1 MQEWLNCSNPAG
13 RFRFGFAAGPARA
26 DMEKISAALLLA
38 FTVLA
43 LLWANLPF
51 GATYGEFW
59 DTAVDL
65 RVGGLD
71 LEMTL
76 HDIVNDAL
84 MAFFFFTVGLEVK
97 REFAVGELTD
107 RSRAVVP
114 VAAALAGLLV
124 PAGIFLALN
133 PSGENATVWGA
144 VISTDTAFLV
154 GALAVVGPRFP
165 GRLRVFLLTLAVVD
179 DIGALAAIAVFY
191 TSGLELLPLLTAVV
205 LLVLVAL
212 VRFLPTGRG
221 PAYTVLSLLTWA
233 ATYASGVHATL
244 AGVAIALMIPVF
256 PPRRPQV
263 ERTEELA
270 RAFRQSPTPEYAAA
284 TARSLKESISI
295 NERLQGTY
303 APYVSFLILPLF
315 ALANA
320 GVLLDGATLAAAWQS
335 RLTWGIII
343 ALVVGKTLGIT
354 AATALLRRTGA
365 GQLAPGLTL
374 ARVGGGAA
382 LCGIGF
388 TISLFIV
395 DLAVEDERL
404 QAEARVGVLSASVLA
419 FLLAWAW
426 FRLVDRLQ
434 PASTVGRFLVRGF
447 DPARD
452 HFRGNP
458 DAPLQLVEYGDFEC
472 PFCSRATGSID
483 EVLEHFGPRLVYVW
497 RHLPLTRVHPH
508 AVEAARASEAADRQ
522 GSFREYGRLLFRRQD
537 QLEPDDLITYALEL
551 GLDGELFRRDLQ
563 SGPAAN
569 RVEDDALD
577 AEFMDLHSTPTFFIG
592 SVRHYGPYDAP
603 SLIRALEGSA
613 AQ

>member
-1 MQEWLNCSNPAG
+1 
-13 RFRFGFAAGPARA
+13 
-26 DMEKISAALLLA
+26 MEKTSAALLLV
-38 FTVLA
+38 FTGLA

-51 GATYGEFW
+51 SATYGEFW
-59 DTAVDL
+59 DTSIDL
-65 RVGGLD
+65 QVAGWE
-71 LEMTL
+71 LEMTF
-76 HDIVNDAL
+76 HDFVNDAL

-97 REFAVGELTD
+97 REFTVGELTD

-124 PAGIFLALN
+124 PAAIFLLLN
-133 PSGENATVWGA
+133 PSGENAAVWGA

-154 GALAVVGPRFP
+154 GALAVAGPRFP

-191 TSGLELLPLLTAVV
+191 TATLELLPLLAAIV

-221 PAYTVLSLLTWA
+221 PAYAVLSVLAWG

-256 PPRRPQV
+256 TPRRPHV

-284 TARSLKESISI
+284 TARSLKESISV

-303 APYVSFLILPLF
+303 APYVSFLVLPLF

-320 GVLLDGATLAAAWQS
+320 GVRLDGPTLAAAAQS
-335 RLTWGIII
+335 RLTWGIVA
-343 ALVVGKTLGIT
+343 ALVIGKTVGIT
-354 AATALLRRTGA
+354 GATALMRITGA
-365 GQLAPGLTL
+365 GALAPGLTL
-374 ARVGGGAA
+374 ARIGGGAA

-395 DLAVEDERL
+395 DLAAEDELL
-404 QAEARVGVLSASVLA
+404 QAEARVGVLGASATA
-419 FLLAWAW
+419 FALGWAW
-426 FRLVDRLQ
+426 FRVVDRVQ
-434 PASTVGRFLVRGF
+434 PPSMVGRLLVRDF

-458 DAPLQLVEYGDFEC
+458 QAPLQLVEYGDFEC

-483 EVLEHFGPRLVYVW
+483 ELLEYFGPRLVYVW

-508 AVEAARASEAADRQ
+508 AQEAARASEAADRQ
-522 GSFREYGRLLFRRQD
+522 GAFREYGRLLFRHQD
-537 QLEPDDLITYALEL
+537 HLETDDLITYAEEL
-551 GLDGELFRRDLQ
+551 GLDVDRFRDDLQ
-563 SGPAAN
+563 SGAVAN
-569 RVEDDALD
+569 RVADDALD
-577 AEFMDLHSTPTFFIG
+577 AEFMDLSSTPTFFVG
-592 SVRHYGPYDAP
+592 SKRHLGPYDAP
-603 SLIRALEGSA
+603 ALIRALEGRPGGASVRRGP
-613 AQ
+613 

>member
-1 MQEWLNCSNPAG
+1 MPV
-13 RFRFGFAAGPARA
+13 
-26 DMEKISAALLLA
+26 DMEKTSAGLLLA
-38 FTVLA
+38 FTLLA

-51 GATYGEFW
+51 GASYAEFW

-65 RVGGLD
+65 RVGD
-71 LEMTL
+71 LELEMSF

-97 REFAVGELTD
+97 REFTVGELTD

-114 VAAALAGLLV
+114 VAAAVAGLLV
-124 PAGIFLALN
+124 PAGIFLLLN
-133 PSGENATVWGA
+133 PSGENASVWGA

-154 GALAVVGPRFP
+154 GALAVVGPKFP

-191 TSGLELLPLLTAVV
+191 TSEVKLLPLLAAVV

-221 PAYTVLSLLTWA
+221 PAYTVLSLLAWG

-256 PPRRPQV
+256 PPRRPHV

-270 RAFRQSPTPEYAAA
+270 RAFRQSPNPEYAAA

-303 APYVSFLILPLF
+303 APYVSLLILPLF

-320 GVLLDGATLAAAWQS
+320 GVRLDGPTLAAAAQS

-354 AATALLRRTGA
+354 GATALMRRTGM

-395 DLAVEDERL
+395 DLAVDDELL
-404 QAEARVGVLSASVLA
+404 QAEARVGVLAASVTA
-419 FLLAWAW
+419 FLVGWGW
-426 FRLVDRLQ
+426 FRLVDRFQ
-434 PASTVGRFLVRGF
+434 PASTVGRFLVRDF
-447 DPARD
+447 DPDRD
-452 HFRGNP
+452 HYRGNP
-458 DAPLQLVEYGDFEC
+458 QAPLRLVEYGDFEC

-508 AVEAARASEAADRQ
+508 AVQAARASEAAHLQ
-522 GSFREYGRLLFRRQD
+522 GAFREYGRLLFERQD
-537 QLEPDDLITYALEL
+537 QLDADDLVAYAQEL
-551 GLDGELFRRDLQ
+551 GLDADEFSDDLQ
-563 SGPAAN
+563 SGPVVN

-577 AEFMDLHSTPTFFIG
+577 AEFMDLNSTPTFFIG
-592 SVRHYGPYDAP
+592 SVRHHGPYDAP
-603 SLIRALEGSA
+603 SLIRALEESES
-613 AQ
+613 QPNSPRR

>member
-1 MQEWLNCSNPAG
+1 MAEKTSAG
-13 RFRFGFAAGPARA
+13 
-26 DMEKISAALLLA
+26 LLLA
-38 FTVLA
+38 FAVVA

-65 RVGGLD
+65 QVGGLE
-71 LEMTL
+71 LEMSF

-97 REFAVGELTD
+97 REFTVGELID

-124 PAGIFLALN
+124 PAGIFLLFN

-154 GALAVVGPRFP
+154 GALAVAGPKFP

-191 TSGLELLPLLTAVV
+191 TSDLQLLPLLTAVL
-205 LLVLVAL
+205 LLVLVGL
-212 VRFLPTGRG
+212 VRFLPVGRG

-233 ATYASGVHATL
+233 ATYASGIHATL

-256 PPRRPQV
+256 PPRRPHV

-320 GVLLDGATLAAAWQS
+320 GVRLDAPTLAAAWQS
-335 RLTWGIII
+335 PLTWGIV
-343 ALVVGKTLGIT
+343 AGLVAGKTAGIT
-354 AATALLRRTGA
+354 AVTALMRRTGA

-374 ARVGGGAA
+374 ARIGGGAA

-395 DLAVEDERL
+395 DLAVQDERL
-404 QAEARVGVLSASVLA
+404 QAEARVGVLAASGLA
-419 FLLAWAW
+419 FGLGWTW
-426 FRLVDRLQ
+426 FRLVDRFQ
-434 PASTVGRFLVRGF
+434 PASTVGRFLVRDF

-458 DAPLQLVEYGDFEC
+458 QAPLQLVEYGDFEC

-497 RHLPLTRVHPH
+497 RHLPLSRVHPH
-508 AVEAARASEAADRQ
+508 AEEAARASEAADRQ
-522 GSFREYGRLLFRRQD
+522 GAFRRYAQLLFRRQD
-537 QLEPDDLITYALEL
+537 QLEADDLMAYAQEL
-551 GLDGELFRRDLQ
+551 GLDVDTFRTDLQ
-563 SGPAAN
+563 SGPVAN
-569 RVEDDALD
+569 RVADDALD

-592 SVRHYGPYDAP
+592 SRRHFGPYDAP
-603 SLIRALEGSA
+603 SLIRALEDTA
-613 AQ
+613 AT

>member
-1 MQEWLNCSNPAG
+1 MAEKTSAG
-13 RFRFGFAAGPARA
+13 
-26 DMEKISAALLLA
+26 LLLA

-51 GATYGEFW
+51 GATYSEFW

-65 RVGGLD
+65 QVGGLE
-71 LEMTL
+71 LEMSF

-97 REFAVGELTD
+97 REFTVGELTD

-124 PAGIFLALN
+124 PAGIFLLLN

-154 GALAVVGPRFP
+154 GALAVAGPKFP

-179 DIGALAAIAVFY
+179 DIGALGAIAVFY
-191 TSGLELLPLLTAVV
+191 TSDLELLPLLAAVL
-205 LLVLVAL
+205 LLVLVGL
-212 VRFLPTGRG
+212 VRFLPVGRG

-256 PPRRPQV
+256 PPRRPHV

-320 GVLLDGATLAAAWQS
+320 GVRLDGPTLAAAWQS
-335 RLTWGIII
+335 PLTWGIV
-343 ALVVGKTLGIT
+343 AGLVAGKTVGIT
-354 AATALLRRTGA
+354 AVTALMRRTGA

-374 ARVGGGAA
+374 ARIGGGAV

-395 DLAVEDERL
+395 DLAVQDELL
-404 QAEARVGVLSASVLA
+404 QAEARVGVLAASVLA
-419 FLLAWAW
+419 FGLGWTW
-426 FRLVDRLQ
+426 FRLVDRFQ
-434 PASTVGRFLVRGF
+434 PASTVGRFLVRDF

-458 DAPLQLVEYGDFEC
+458 QAPLQLVEYGDFEC

-508 AVEAARASEAADRQ
+508 AEEAARASEAADRQ
-522 GSFREYGRLLFRRQD
+522 GAFRRYAQLRYRRQD
-537 QLEPDDLITYALEL
+537 QREADDLVTYAQEL
-551 GLDGELFRRDLQ
+551 GLDVETFRADLQ
-563 SGPAAN
+563 SGPVAN
-569 RVEDDALD
+569 RVADDALD

-592 SVRHYGPYDAP
+592 SRRHYGPYDAP
-603 SLIRALEGSA
+603 TLIRALEDTA
-613 AQ
+613 AP

>member
-1 MQEWLNCSNPAG
+1 
-13 RFRFGFAAGPARA
+13 
-26 DMEKISAALLLA
+26 MEKTAAALLLA

-51 GATYGEFW
+51 AATYAEFW
-59 DTAVDL
+59 ETTIDL
-65 RVGGLD
+65 RVGGWE
-71 LEMTL
+71 LELTF
-76 HDIVNDAL
+76 HDFVNDAL

-97 REFAVGELTD
+97 REFTIGELTD

-124 PAGIFLALN
+124 PAGIFLLLN

-191 TSGLELLPLLTAVV
+191 TSGLQLLPLLAALV

-212 VRFLPTGRG
+212 IRFLPTGRG
-221 PAYTVLSLLTWA
+221 PAYTVLSLLTWG
-233 ATYASGVHATL
+233 TTQASGVHATL

-256 PPRRPQV
+256 PPRRPHV

-303 APYVSFLILPLF
+303 APYVSFLILPVF

-320 GVLLDGATLAAAWQS
+320 GVRLDGPTLAAAAQS
-335 RLTWGIII
+335 RLTWGIVA
-343 ALVVGKTLGIT
+343 ALVIGKTVGIT
-354 AATALLRRTGA
+354 AAAAVLRRTGI

-395 DLAVEDERL
+395 ELAVDDGML
-404 QAEARVGVLSASVLA
+404 QAEARVGVLAASATA
-419 FLLAWAW
+419 FLLGWAW

-434 PASTVGRFLVRGF
+434 PASTVGRFLVRDF
-447 DPARD
+447 DPERD

-458 DAPLQLVEYGDFEC
+458 HAPLRLVEYGDFEC

-483 EVLEHFGPRLVYVW
+483 EVLEYFGPRLVYVW
-497 RHLPLTRVHPH
+497 RHLPLERVHPH
-508 AVEAARASEAADRQ
+508 AVEAARASEAAGLQ
-522 GSFREYGRLLFRRQD
+522 GKFREYGRVLFRRQD
-537 QLEPDDLITYALEL
+537 HLETDDLIGYAQEL
-551 GLDGELFRRDLQ
+551 GLDVERFHSDLQ
-563 SGPAAN
+563 SGPVAN
-569 RVEDDALD
+569 RVADDALD
-577 AEFMDLHSTPTFFIG
+577 AEFMDLGSTPTFFIG
-592 SVRHYGPYDAP
+592 SARHTGPYDAP
-603 SLIRALEGSA
+603 ALIRALEQAPGEAEVSA
-613 AQ
+613 KGD